1 MINYLTL
8 ILKCILF
15 YFIIIFALR
24 CMGKRE
30 IGELSIFD
38 IVIYLVMSEL
48 LALSLTKDSES
59 IFMTLVPLI
68 TLSLL
73 QILVAYIIM
82 KSGKLRN
89 LIDGKPVIIIE
100 NGRIDQKVMKKERYN
115 IDDLMMQ
122 IRECDIGS
130 IHEIAYA
137 ILETNGRLTI
147 LKKNDCKVKYP
158 FPLIQDGI
166 LMKNQC
172 QACNIDIA
180 DLISS
185 MNKEGIISI
194 KEVFLCLYTKNG
206 LSFIK
211 KN

>member
-1 MINYLTL
+1 MNDYISL

-15 YFIIIFALR
+15 YFIIITALR
-24 CMGKRE
+24 IMGKRE

-48 LALSLTKDSES
+48 LALSLTENDQS
-59 IFMTLVPLI
+59 IFKSLIPLVTL
-68 TLSLL
+68 TLL
-73 QILVAYIIM
+73 QIIVAYVIL
-82 KSGKLRN
+82 KSGKIRN

-100 NGRIDQKVMKKERYN
+100 NGIINQKDMKKERYN

-122 IRECDIGS
+122 IRECSIGS
-130 IHEIAYA
+130 IHEIAFA

-172 QACNIDIA
+172 NACNVDIN

-185 MNKEGIISI
+185 MNKEGIVSI

-206 LSFIK
+206 FSFIK

>member
-1 MINYLTL
+1 MIDYLSL

-15 YFIIIFALR
+15 YFIIIAALR
-24 CMGKRE
+24 IMGKRE

-48 LALSLTKDSES
+48 LALSLTEDSES

-82 KSGKLRN
+82 KSGKIRN

-100 NGRIDQKVMKKERYN
+100 NGIINQKDMKKERYN

-122 IRECDIGS
+122 IRECSIGS
-130 IHEIAYA
+130 IHEIAFA

-172 QACNIDIA
+172 NACNVDIN

-185 MNKEGIISI
+185 MNKEGIVSI

-206 LSFIK
+206 FSFIK
-211 KN
+211 KS